1 MQTVTELLSES
12 KRKVVY
18 LVYGFIGVGLGATQT
33 AFTTAEAITPLW
45 LTVALAVYL
54 YIGGAFGLVA
64 AQNVGS
70 QEVIVSPYNG
80 DEAVEDIE
88 IEEPMLGKHGELEDD
103 AVYDAEP
110 EVPDFSVS
118 NE

>member
-33 AFTTAEAITPLW
+33 AFTTAEVATPLW
-45 LTVALAVYL
+45 LTVALGVYL

-64 AQNVGS
+64 AQNVGTK
-70 QEVIVSPYNG
+70 EVVVAGPVGELDYEPRYAEDLVVEVSGPI
-80 DEAVEDIE
+80 EDD
-88 IEEPMLGKHGELEDD
+88 EEPETIDIDELTETR
-103 AVYDAEP
+103 E
-110 EVPDFSVS
+110 
-118 NE
+118 